1 MSLNLNDLMMTGR
14 DVMLLM
20 EKHEYLGV
28 DELSGKDV
36 VMFAHAA
43 VAKFVWG
50 LVEDTNLIREVDK
63 GEWRDALEAAGIQRP
78 GAKP

>member
-1 MSLNLNDLMMTGR
+1 MSLNLKDLMLT
-14 DVMLLM
+14 
-20 EKHEYLGV
+20 EA
-28 DELSGKDV
+28 ELFQMSEHPNCSNALV
-36 VMFAHAA
+36 AQAA
-43 VAKFVWG
+43 VTKFAWG